1 MDAIAQNGSDVVDF
15 DHVCDIDRLRE
26 RMPDKIYRGNI
37 DPALFAMGTE
47 GEIREAVKR
56 LLAQKGAEEKFFLGS
71 GCEINLNTPVGN
83 LKAFTEAGRKYGKK

>member
-1 MDAIAQNGSDVVDF
+1 MKTELSNAMAVAGDKAQY
-15 DHVCDIDRLRE
+15 DIR
-26 RMPDKIYRGNI
+26 
-37 DPALFAMGTE
+37 A
-47 GEIREAVKR
+47 KR